1 MATDYTNE
9 VQKLY
14 VAYFGRPADPTGL
27 NFWINQ
33 LQTNPNFYQTVSA
46 TFSTSNEFQT
56 MYAGLDNRALVTEI
70 YDNMFARA
78 PDAEG
83 LNFWV
88 NALNNGTIS
97 FDNVVSFIAE
107 GAQNNDAIIVNGKV
121 SVATEFTKRIDTD
134 AERAAYDGP
143 AANQIAIDYIS
154 GVKDLMSGAQHMDP
168 GQIDATIA
176 RIVGTPSGMTIDDMA
191 MAF

>member
-14 VAYFGRPADPTGL
+14 VAYFGRPADPEGL

-33 LQTNPNFYQTVSA
+33 LQTNPNFYQTVSM
-46 TFSTSNEFQT
+46 TFSTSNEFKT

-78 PDAEG
+78 PDADG

-97 FDNVVSFIAE
+97 FDNAVTFIAN
-107 GAQNNDAIIVNGKV
+107 GARNNDAIIINGKV
-121 SVATEFTKRIDTD
+121 SVATEFTKHIDTD
-134 AERAAYDGP
+134 AERAAYDGM

-154 GVKDLMSGAQHMDP
+154 GVKDIMSGAQRMDA

-176 RIVGTPSGMTIDDMA
+176 KIVGTPSGMTIDDIA
-191 MAF
+191 LVG

>member
-1 MATDYTNE
+1 MATDYTTE

-27 NFWINQ
+27 NFWTMQ
-33 LQTNPNFYQTVSA
+33 LQNNPNFYQTVSS

-70 YDNMFARA
+70 YDNLFARA
-78 PDAEG
+78 PDEVG

-88 NALNNGTIS
+88 NALNTGAAT
-97 FDNVVSFIAE
+97 FADVVGKVAD
-107 GAQNNDAIIVNGKV
+107 GAQNNDAVIVNGKV
-121 SVATEFTKRIDTD
+121 SVATEFTKHIDTD
-134 AERAAYDGP
+134 AERAAYSGP
-143 AANQIAIDYIS
+143 AANQIAIDYVS
-154 GVKDLMSGAQHMDP
+154 GVKDLTSGAQRMDA

-176 RIVGTPSGMTIDDMA
+176 KIVGMPSGLMDDFALMA
-191 MAF
+191 

>member
-27 NFWINQ
+27 NFWTNQ
-33 LQTNPNFYQTVSA
+33 LQTNPNFYQTISA
-46 TFSTSNEFQT
+46 TFSTSNEFKA

-78 PDAEG
+78 PDADG

-97 FDNVVSFIAE
+97 FDNAVSFIAN
-107 GAQNNDAIIVNGKV
+107 GARNNDAIIINGKV
-121 SVATEFTKRIDTD
+121 SVATEFTKHIDTD
-134 AERAAYDGP
+134 AERAAYDGM

-154 GVKDLMSGAQHMDP
+154 GVKDIMSGAQRMDA

-176 RIVGTPSGMTIDDMA
+176 KIVGTPSGMTIDDIA
-191 MAF
+191 LVG

>member
-33 LQTNPNFYQTVSA
+33 LQTNPNFYQTISA
-46 TFSTSNEFQT
+46 TFSTSTEFKA

-78 PDAEG
+78 PDADG

-97 FDNVVSFIAE
+97 FDNVVSFIAN
-107 GAQNNDAIIVNGKV
+107 GARNNDAVIVNGKV
-121 SVATEFTKRIDTD
+121 TVATEFTKHIDTD
-134 AERAAYDGP
+134 AERAAYDGM

-154 GVKDLMSGAQHMDP
+154 GVKDIMSGAQRMDA

-176 RIVGTPSGMTIDDMA
+176 RIVGTPSGMTIDDIA
-191 MAF
+191 LVA